1 MTDRSKPQEFMDQ
14 LIRLLE
20 RAELSIED
28 RGVDD
33 GTWDRRDV
41 VLVEDADGQR
51 FQIEVR
57 RVER

>member
-1 MTDRSKPQEFMDQ
+1 MDQ